1 MLETDL
7 GRGEDTWLPVMGSTC
22 RGLTYVLTF
31 FFFPHI
37 FGDGPSSPK
46 SQGLRKR
53 SEGPESL
60 YRRRTLQRADTTT
73 PAGAWTFFFSAP
85 SKLFHLY
92 FYFLARNCFRKEGR
106 LSFFR
111 GSSAAHD
118 TGARLPAPTSSHL
131 VIQDPGRK
139 TSHFQ

>member
-31 FFFPHI
+31 FF
-37 FGDGPSSPK
+37 SPT
-46 SQGLRKR
+46 SLEMGLVLLNHRACGREVRGQRVCIGGEHCK
-53 SEGPESL
+53 EQTPP
-60 YRRRTLQRADTTT
+60 LQL
-73 PAGAWTFFFSAP
+73 GLGLFFFSAP